1 MEDLVV
7 IIPAYNEEEIIEYVI
22 KDWHSKLTS
31 LKINFKLV
39 VYDDGSRDNTYSV
52 IQKVAENHLN
62 VIAETKKNSGHGS
75 TILLGYK
82 NYVNKAKWIFQVDAD
97 NEMSPKYF
105 NLIWSKRD
113 DFDFLIGSRD
123 NRQQPLSRK
132 LVSLIS
138 RMIINIFYGNSIEDV
153 NSPYRLMKSLK
164 FSSLFF
170 KIPNNTFAPNLIVSG
185 YVSISHLKYYQIK
198 IKHNDRVTGEVSIK
212 KWKLFKAAFRSMLQ
226 TVKFR
231 FYINK

>member
-1 MEDLVV
+1 MKDLVV
-7 IIPAYNEEEIIEYVI
+7 IIPAYNEEEIIGYVV

-39 VYDDGSRDNTYSV
+39 VYDDGSQDNTYS
-52 IQKVAENHLN
+52 IIEKVAKEHINI
-62 VIAETKKNSGHGS
+62 VAETKKNSGHGP
-75 TILLGYK
+75 TILKGYK
-82 NYVNKAKWIFQVDAD
+82 NYLDNAKWIFQVDAD
-97 NEMSPKYF
+97 NEMSSKNF
-105 NLIWSKRD
+105 NLLWDKRD
-113 DFDFLIGSRD
+113 EFDFLIGSRD

-138 RMIINIFYGNSIEDV
+138 RMIINLFYGSSIKDV

-164 FSSLFF
+164 FKRLFLQ
-170 KIPNNTFAPNLIVSG
+170 IPNNTFAPNLIISG
-185 YVSISHLKYYQIK
+185 YVSLSNLKYYQVK
-198 IKHNDRVTGEVSIK
+198 IKHDNRVTGKVSIK

-231 FYINK
+231 FYIIR